1 MKKYITI
8 LTMNVTE
15 AIIKADSNITSNG
28 NETVEDKSKE
38 IVRESAE
45 LALKHDQLK
54 PIILN
59 ATLCNNNE
67 NETTGECINNTIL
80 AAHNTSESTNE
91 LNDTKDKDAVMQ
103 YVSGKNDDVPVKTSG
118 HIRNSLR
125 RKKRS
130 LNLILDNIRSNSAP
144 EILHYET
151 RHGPREREPLLPIHK
166 LTQNKIQSANLADF
180 NIETL
185 HGPAVNL
192 EVNKKGSWRD
202 NNQLSQKHPPP
213 RDESDDSREKGD
225 NLEERKPYNGEGDD
239 SSAERKPYISERDD
253 NSGQR
258 KPYFSERDDNSR
270 ERKPYISERDDNS
283 GQRKPYISERDD
295 NSGQRKPYISER
307 DDNLG
312 ERKPYISDRDDNSGE
327 RKPYISEKDDNSG
340 ERKPYIS
347 ERDDNSGEKKS
358 DVNDASD
365 ESIETNNDEG
375 RGRTHDSH
383 TSLPENGNESLESE
397 DLKLPSKDV
406 DSKENQESNESSED
420 SNRNSKHVAAHA
432 RNIDSDEVNDN
443 SDERDSPSQEKNS
456 KISSNYD
463 ESNEENE
470 KPKDEIKQLNFDA
483 SDKTVPKG
491 IQDVDLGDFSYE
503 RIQVGKDGKVELAK
517 DIYGKDDNDSEE
529 EKPVNDKIIIKETD
543 TPQSEYIEKV
553 NNDEIKPVVELNTES
568 NSNEYSDENVDTDI
582 KHPQKA
588 DLNSEHSSEDL
599 TDAKENDSVEES
611 EKQIAQTNEQQ
622 NGNVKQQFERIPLNY
637 KHDKKTENTENNKE
651 ENETPT
657 DDSQNDKDGTLDTLL
672 PKDESYDDKINFKF
686 DDVSIKLPDIK
697 LPDDI
702 LSYNYKSSPY
712 KKKNKKKP
720 KNKNRFYHYSDEHS
734 DEFPKAISIPQFDD
748 DRGYYKYDDPYEKKQ
763 DYKKKSA
770 PDDDDDD
777 EGVDLYE
784 KFVRERFGKRG
795 SFEKRSEA
803 LRNEVFRPSD
813 PKLSETIQHILKKS
827 AANLKEA
834 EKSGDP
840 KAGYMWTLEYGQNL

>member
-1 MKKYITI
+1 
-8 LTMNVTE
+8 
-15 AIIKADSNITSNG
+15 
-28 NETVEDKSKE
+28 
-38 IVRESAE
+38 
-45 LALKHDQLK
+45 
-54 PIILN
+54 
-59 ATLCNNNE
+59 
-67 NETTGECINNTIL
+67 
-80 AAHNTSESTNE
+80 
-91 LNDTKDKDAVMQ
+91 MQ
-103 YVSGKNDDVPVKTSG
+103 YVSGKNDDVPLKTSG

-130 LNLILDNIRSNSAP
+130 LNLVLDNIRSNSAP

-185 HGPAVNL
+185 HEPAGNL
-192 EVNKKGSWRD
+192 EANKKESWRD
-202 NNQLSQKHPPP
+202 NIQLSQKHQPPK
-213 RDESDDSREKGD
+213 DESDDSREKGD
-225 NLEERKPYNGEGDD
+225 NLEERKPYNGE
-239 SSAERKPYISERDD
+239 
-253 NSGQR
+253 
-258 KPYFSERDDNSR
+258 
-270 ERKPYISERDDNS
+270 
-283 GQRKPYISERDD
+283 
-295 NSGQRKPYISER
+295 R

-312 ERKPYISDRDDNSGE
+312 EGKSYNDERDDNSGE
-327 RKPYISEKDDNSG
+327 RKPYISERDDNSG

-347 ERDDNSGEKKS
+347 ERDDNSGEKQS
-358 DVNDASD
+358 YVNDASD
-365 ESIETNNDEG
+365 ESIETNNDAG
-375 RGRTHDSH
+375 RERTHDSH
-383 TSLPENGNESLESE
+383 TRSPENSNESLESE

-406 DSKENQESNESSED
+406 DRKENQESNESNED

-432 RNIDSDEVNDN
+432 RNIDSEEVNDN
-443 SDERDSPSQEKNS
+443 SDERDSPQEKNS
-456 KISSNYD
+456 KISRNYD

-470 KPKDEIKQLNFDA
+470 KPKHEPKQLNFDA
-483 SDKTVPKG
+483 SDKTAPKG

-517 DIYGKDDNDSEE
+517 DIYGKDDDSGE
-529 EKPVNDKIIIKETD
+529 EKPLNDKIIIKETEP
-543 TPQSEYIEKV
+543 PQSEYIEKV
-553 NNDEIKPVVELNTES
+553 NNDEIKPVIELNTES

-582 KHPQKA
+582 KQPQKA
-588 DLNSEHSSEDL
+588 QLNSDDAGVEDL
-599 TDAKENDSVEES
+599 SDAKENDSGEKS
-611 EKQIAQTNEQQ
+611 DKQIAQNNEQQ

-637 KHDKKTENTENNKE
+637 KHDKKTENTENNKK

-657 DDSQNDKDGTLDTLL
+657 DDSQNEKDGTLDTLI
-672 PKDESYDDKINFKF
+672 PKEERYDEKLNFKF

-697 LPDDI
+697 LPEDI
-702 LSYNYKSSPY
+702 LSYNYESSPY
-712 KKKNKKKP
+712 KKRNKKKR

-734 DEFPKAISIPQFDD
+734 DEFPKEISIPQYDDDD

-763 DYKKKSA
+763 DYKKKPA
-770 PDDDDDD
+770 QDDDEDD

-827 AANLKEA
+827 AANLKQA